1 MFKTKAMLLPLAL
14 VIFALV
20 YGFVYLDAKTIESG
34 YVNQILSTQHEGV
47 KMGERTNVY
56 LHDLSSPCGR
66 YDIVSFTFTSIVNGH
81 EVTAVACV
89 QMWTHKVTVVPSQ

>member
-34 YVNQILSTQHEGV
+34 YVNQILSTQHVHGNICNMALLLRNCSLGCHPPQHIENFNHV
-47 KMGERTNVY
+47 
-56 LHDLSSPCGR
+56 
-66 YDIVSFTFTSIVNGH
+66 IVDK
-81 EVTAVACV
+81 C
-89 QMWTHKVTVVPSQ
+89 